1 MAIPFLNHINLS
13 NNEVQNVRLHNTASI
28 TVSSGLGHL
37 YFDTD
42 DSLAKYYR
50 ANNDWVTIDPITSIS
65 LTGTTLTLGRVQT
78 DLEQDLSSIVPS
90 DVVVGTGAAGQV
102 AYWSATDTITGEN
115 DFGWDATNNRL
126 GIGVGLSPTA
136 NLDIDRNVADLATS
150 LALTDTRASVK
161 IVGST
166 QDSQLTFSH
175 GSFGIEQIQASNQA
189 GNSVKD
195 LSLNPYGGNV
205 YVNAMDSGAAT
216 TASLVMG
223 STGTSTSQ
231 INMNSSTGTNDGSI
245 INVSHKLTIRT
256 HNSATEQIVL
266 DENGHV
272 HFKTYGSGSVTGTAA
287 KNLSITSAGKIIETD
302 AVPANIVETVTTT
315 DGTYI
320 ELTPNSATD
329 GAVTITADLSA
340 VDGTSGANE
349 RYLTKTNK
357 WATVDSIT
365 GTTYDLAVAAGGS
378 NDAAIELTGSDS
390 TTDTVTIEGTSS
402 TVKVT
407 ESGNTITLDLQDN
420 VTIAQNLT
428 VTGNLT
434 VDGSTTTVE
443 STVTTFTDPIIEL
456 NRVADGGTQG
466 DPTTSSGIQVNRAG
480 AGDGSSLDVQLV
492 WMEDT
497 DDWEFQAYNH
507 ESTPVIKKYKL
518 PTSFKATIGG
528 ATSIAVNHY
537 LGTRDVIEQLYDTSS
552 YETVYADVTRTN
564 EQTVTI
570 DFVTAPGAGD
580 VTVLIISAQ
589 GEQ

>member
-65 LTGTTLTLGRVQT
+65 LTGTTLTLGRVQA

-90 DVVVGTGAAGQV
+90 DVVVGTGTAGQV

-216 TASLVMG
+216 TASLIIG

-272 HFKTYGSGSVTGTAA
+272 HFKTYGSGNVTGTAA
-287 KNLSITSAGKIIETD
+287 KNLSVTSAGKIIETD
-302 AVPANIVETVTTT
+302 AVPANVVETVTTT

-340 VDGTSGANE
+340 VDGTSAANE

-420 VTIAQNLT
+420 VTIANNLT

-434 VDGSTTTVE
+434 VDGSTTTIE

-456 NRVADGGTQG
+456 NKVADGGAQG
-466 DPTTSSGIQVNRAG
+466 DPTGSSGIQVNRAG
-480 AGDGSSLDVQLV
+480 GNNVQLI

-507 ESTPVIKKYKL
+507 ESPTPVKKQYKL

-528 ATSIAVNHY
+528 ATSIDVDHY
-537 LGTRDVIEQLYDTSS
+537 LGTRDVIVQLYDTSS
-552 YETVYADVTRTN
+552 YETVYADVVRTDEN
-564 EQTVTI
+564 TVTI